1 MKRSH
6 LRWLIPIA
14 LYLIAVVVIL
24 GVYRGIIYERAAS
37 AKLTEMALAI
47 GEEVTDKDLVMSDAI
62 SAMAMSG
69 RAMSL
74 YALDYNE
81 NQIKSLL
88 KDLVDETELANA
100 IVCDGDG
107 NGYDY
112 LGKEISIGSEEYF
125 PAITSEYSRGGT
137 GMVLPDRGENSR
149 NTEVLMVSGIRFE
162 KGDGG
167 YLVGT
172 LPVETFS
179 DQLFREHFLLD
190 KVAMVTLNGDI
201 LADGRDNNNKPD
213 AFSESASFWD
223 QIPSGI
229 SRDTIKLSI
238 SQRNVYMGPVPD
250 YGYVIISPYK
260 SAGGG
265 AVAFIREDAMQAMT
279 RDTMDTYGA
288 EASKL
293 VIASAFLILLVILS
307 YYISDRIEKR
317 LRKKRYEAHDLDKLT
332 GLLTRESAIV
342 EIKKYAESDINKRG
356 ILFILEIREIQDARR
371 QKGDVF
377 ADEKIKEFANVLY
390 GRFRSTDIVARFAD
404 DKFLVFLKDVYDQ
417 KDVRKQTDEMQLF
430 LHDSRFIDAD
440 KEVTVNAGAAI
451 YPDSGRTV
459 PDTVISA
466 ERALE
471 RSKGAGRGM
480 LSF

>member
-14 LYLIAVVVIL
+14 FYLIAVVVIL

-37 AKLTEMALAI
+37 AKLTEMALTI
-47 GEEVTDKDLVMSDAI
+47 GEEVTDKDIVMSDAI

-88 KDLVDETELANA
+88 KDLVDETELTNA
-100 IVCDGDG
+100 LVCDGDG

-149 NTEVLMVSGIRFE
+149 NTEVLMVSGIRFD

-179 DQLFREHFLLD
+179 DQLFREHFLPD
-190 KVAMVTLNGDI
+190 KVAVVTLNGDI
-201 LADGRDNNNKPD
+201 LADGRDNRPD

-238 SQRNVYMGPVPD
+238 SQKNVYMGPVPD

-265 AVAFIREDAMQAMT
+265 AVAFIREEAMQAMT

-307 YYISDRIEKR
+307 YYISDKIEKR

-356 ILFILEIREIQDARR
+356 ILFILEIREIQDARQ

-471 RSKGAGRGM
+471 RSKGAGKGM